1 MTRDNR
7 QILVNPH
14 SSQEKIPA
22 GALNLGEIGVQ
33 HNNVED
39 AALYVETVADSESAS
54 TVAKFITEK
63 AIDSKIEDAVDLIQ
77 MEINSLN
84 EEIGLPHDPE
94 AWNSGLSVWQA
105 IEQTYEEMT
114 AGTAAASTKLF
125 IDEAQG
131 HDEEYLKLRSVVD
144 QSSSAVNYYI
154 KSEGISEAIE
164 SAYTIVNEKVESL
177 SGVVKE
183 FSSATVSEIEKVV
196 EKVEE
201 LSAATKDVLD
211 SLDFTGVTQEGKP
224 IINVTQ
230 EDGLVNAEAGNIKA
244 EFVEINESGDT
255 LDEALEYILENIEA
269 NKIESE
275 DGSIVVTPGAD
286 GTLVKVNRDDAT
298 IVLNDNNELVADLK
312 LSAITPSSVNV
323 REEFALID
331 HNGRQ
336 LGDTVKVYKDSS
348 LYHAELGTMGD
359 ELVSEDDPTIIRGT
373 GDTALDLVYHK
384 EDGTYEL
391 VKIDVNDFLEESE
404 FKDGLV
410 VDDHVV
416 KVKVDEDSEEVVIDD
431 SGNTAPVLSVSE
443 DGVKISNIQKAIDA
457 AVEDLVGSIDADV
470 TGASTDG
477 HVTVEVVQEN
487 TELTQ
492 VIVSTDD
499 IASEEELDKV
509 EESVGLNEDGSF
521 SADPNSNFAS
531 AATSVRNEIQLI
543 DQALKEVSDKL
554 DAASVEKGEDGV
566 ENFVTLSVTDD
577 GEGATAITINDAE
590 LKQTI
595 DFIND
600 DISTEIAAREEGD
613 AAIIGSSADT
623 TSANTIW
630 GIKNLI
636 AQITTSVVKDINV
649 PTGETLLE
657 VSKEDT
663 PEGDVY
669 TIESTQRLNDAIE
682 LAEESV
688 TDVEFAEIDAP
699 AAGFTPEQSG
709 LNAVVEENT
718 LKLDMRFVK
727 IDCGEY

>member
-1 MTRDNR
+1 MKRDNR

-14 SSQEKIPA
+14 SSQEKIPV
-22 GALNLGEIGVQ
+22 GVLNLGEIGVQ

-39 AALYVETVADSESAS
+39 AALYVETVADSESAG

-63 AIDSKIEDAVDLIQ
+63 AIDTKIENALDIVEMQI
-77 MEINSLN
+77 ESLN
-84 EEIGLPHDPE
+84 DEIGLPHDPE

-125 IDEAQG
+125 IDDAFG

-144 QSSSAVNYYI
+144 EASSAVNYYI

-164 SAYTIVNEKVESL
+164 SAYTAVNEKVESL

-196 EKVEE
+196 EKVEQ
-201 LSAATKDVLD
+201 LSAATEDVLG

-224 IINVTQ
+224 IVNVTQ
-230 EDGLVNAEAGNIKA
+230 EDGLIGAEAGNISA
-244 EFVEINESGDT
+244 EFVEINDSGET
-255 LDEALEYILENIEA
+255 LDEALEYILEHIEA
-269 NKIESE
+269 NKVESE
-275 DGSIVVTPGAD
+275 DGSIVVTPGD
-286 GTLVKVNRDDAT
+286 EGTLLKVNRDDAT

-312 LSAITPSSVNV
+312 LSAITPSGVNV

-336 LGDTVKVYKDSS
+336 LGETVKVYKDSS

-359 ELVSEDDPTIIRGT
+359 ELASEDDPTIIRGT

-416 KVKVDEDSEEVVIDD
+416 KVKVDEESEKVKVG
-431 SGNTAPVLSVSE
+431 SGETADVLSVSE
-443 DGVKISNIQKAIDA
+443 DGVKISNIQAAIDY
-457 AVEDLVGSIDADV
+457 AVAELAGNIDADV
-470 TGASTDG
+470 TGASQDG

-487 TELTQ
+487 TELTN
-492 VIVSTDD
+492 VVVSTDD
-499 IASEEELDKV
+499 IASAEA
-509 EESVGLNEDGSF
+509 VGLDENGEFVPDEH
-521 SADPNSNFAS
+521 SNFAS

-554 DAASVEKGEDGV
+554 NAASVEKDEESI
-566 ENFVTLSVTDD
+566 ENFVALTVSND
-577 GEGATAITINDAE
+577 GEGATAITIDDSE

-595 DFIND
+595 DFIYD
-600 DISTEIAAREEGD
+600 DITNEAVAREAGD
-613 AAIIGSSADT
+613 AELLGTPEDAS
-623 TSANTIW
+623 SANTIM
-630 GIKNLI
+630 GIKKLI
-636 AQITTSVVKDINV
+636 AEITTSVVKDINV
-649 PTGETLLE
+649 PTGETLLA

-663 PEGDVY
+663 LEGDIY
-669 TIESTQRLNDAIE
+669 TVSSTQRLNEAVE
-682 LAEESV
+682 LAESSV
-688 TDVEFAEIDAP
+688 QEVGFA
-699 AAGFTPEQSG
+699 
-709 LNAVVEENT
+709 AVAE
-718 LKLDMRFVK
+718 KD
-727 IDCGEY
+727 